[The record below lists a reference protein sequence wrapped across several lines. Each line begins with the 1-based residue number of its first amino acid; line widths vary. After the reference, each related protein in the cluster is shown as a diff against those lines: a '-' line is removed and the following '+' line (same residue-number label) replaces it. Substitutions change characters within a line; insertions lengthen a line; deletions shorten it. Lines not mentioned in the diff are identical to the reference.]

1 MNPTYQIATIRKG
14 QLVAL
19 DLPLMSKAVA
29 QRHIDKMR
37 KLVPSA
43 ELYIINPNAI

>member
-1 MNPTYQIATIRKG
+1 MKQTYQIATTRKG

-29 QRHIDKMR
+29 QRHIDKLR
-37 KLVPSA
+37 KLAPKA
-43 ELYIINPNAI
+43 ELYLINPNAI